1 MAHSR
6 RQPSERP
13 APRDHYAEITGQVIA
28 ALEAG
33 TLPWRRPWDQDK
45 AGAGPLSPRNATTGR
60 RYHGINV
67 LLLGMTGMAFAGTDP
82 RWLTYRQAEAKGWQV
97 RRGERGSRVFFFRK
111 LTLRDGDAAPDVGG
125 EGEGATR
132 TVPVLRA
139 YTVFH
144 ASQVDGIA
152 PFEAPSVEEAS
163 WRTPEAAQTIMRNSG
178 VMFREG
184 GDRAFYC
191 PSTDHIQLPPR
202 AAFASPEG
210 YCATALHELA
220 HASGAKH
227 RLDRDLTGRFGSQAY
242 AQEELRAE
250 LASCF
255 LGAEL
260 GLPCDIP
267 NHASYVASWLRTLRE
282 DKREIFRAAA
292 EAQRITDYLLGF
304 HPGHARAAAEEARPD
319 DAGDEA

>member
-1 MAHSR
+1 
-6 RQPSERP
+6 
-13 APRDHYAEITGQVIA
+13 
-28 ALEAG
+28 
-33 TLPWRRPWDQDK
+33 
-45 AGAGPLSPRNATTGR
+45 RNATTGR
-60 RYHGINV
+60 RYHGINL

-82 RWLTYRQAEAKGWQV
+82 RWLTYKQAEAKGWQV

-111 LTLRDGDAAPDVGG
+111 LTLRDGDAAPDAGG

-163 WRTPEAAQTIMRNSG
+163 WRTPEAAGTIMRNSG
-178 VMFREG
+178 VVFREG

-191 PSTDHIQLPPR
+191 PATDHIQLPPR

-220 HASGAKH
+220 HASGATH

-255 LGAEL
+255 IGAEL

-292 EAQRITDYLLGF
+292 EAQRITDYLLAF
-304 HPGHARAAAEEARPD
+304 HPGYARIAAEDARRD
-319 DAGDEA
+319 EAGDEA